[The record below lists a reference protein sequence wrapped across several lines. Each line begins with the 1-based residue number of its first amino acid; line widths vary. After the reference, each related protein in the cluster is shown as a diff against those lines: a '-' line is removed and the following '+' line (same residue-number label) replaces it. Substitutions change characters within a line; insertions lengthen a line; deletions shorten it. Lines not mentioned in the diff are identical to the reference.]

1 MNADAL
7 LEGEYIKAVEL
18 DGTKLPTNPT
28 YTITSIEIESLP
40 NLKKP
45 GKEINKGVVS
55 FREIERGWV
64 MNRTNVECLKA
75 LFGPETQG
83 WVGKRVTL
91 GVEPTKTGPGI
102 RIVGSPDIERE
113 VIAEWTPPRQRKVT
127 KRLVPTGRAG
137 TKQPTQQPATQQQS
151 PANVLDGFLTA
162 CRDRLG
168 LDAADVR
175 AWAAAVGLDLGAMDR
190 AQLGEVFTTL
200 QPGGTRRAS
209 YDEFNS
215 APPQDD
221 APPPGDES

>member
-18 DGTKLPTNPT
+18 DGVKLPTNPT
-28 YTITSIEIESLP
+28 YTIKSIEIELLP

-75 LFGPETQG
+75 LFGGETQG

-102 RIVGSPDIERE
+102 RVVGSPDIERE
-113 VIAEWTPPRQRKVT
+113 VVAEWTPPRQRKVT
-127 KRLVPTGRAG
+127 KKMVPTGR
-137 TKQPTQQPATQQQS
+137 PATGGGNRQAPRS
-151 PANVLDGFLTA
+151 EHDNF
-162 CRDRLG
+162 
-168 LDAADVR
+168 LDALATEAGYNR
-175 AWAAAVGLDLGAMDR
+175 EHIAAFLAAQGLVVTDR
-190 AQLGEVFTTL
+190 ATGEALWPRL
-200 QPGGTRRAS
+200 QEGGDLAAMFAAGPAEGGGS
-209 YDEFNS
+209 
-215 APPQDD
+215 
-221 APPPGDES
+221 

>member
-18 DGTKLPTNPT
+18 DGVKLPTNPT
-28 YTITSIEIESLP
+28 YTIKSIEIESLP

-75 LFGPETQG
+75 LFGGETQG

-102 RIVGSPDIERE
+102 RVVGSPDIERE
-113 VIAEWTPPRQRKVT
+113 VVAEWTPPRQRKVS
-127 KRLVPTGRAG
+127 KKMVPTGR
-137 TKQPTQQPATQQQS
+137 PATGGGNRQAPRS
-151 PANVLDGFLTA
+151 EHDNF
-162 CRDRLG
+162 
-168 LDAADVR
+168 LDALATEAGYNR
-175 AWAAAVGLDLGAMDR
+175 EHIAAFLAAQGLVVTDR
-190 AQLGEVFTTL
+190 ATGEALWPRL
-200 QPGGTRRAS
+200 QEGGDLAEMFNAGPAEGGTS
-209 YDEFNS
+209 
-215 APPQDD
+215 
-221 APPPGDES
+221 

>member
-28 YTITSIEIESLP
+28 YTIKAIDIESLP

-75 LFGPETQG
+75 LFGGETQG
-83 WVGKRVTL
+83 WIGKRVTL

-102 RIVGSPDIERE
+102 RVVGSPDIERE
-113 VIAEWTPPRQRKVT
+113 VVAEWTPPRQRKVT
-127 KRLVPTGRAG
+127 KKMIPTGR
-137 TKQPTQQPATQQQS
+137 PATGGVNRQAPRS
-151 PANVLDGFLTA
+151 EHDNF
-162 CRDRLG
+162 
-168 LDAADVR
+168 LDALATEAGYNRKHIAAFLATQGLVVTDRQTGEALWPRLQEGGDLAEMFNAGPAD
-175 AWAAAVGLDLGAMDR
+175 GGA
-190 AQLGEVFTTL
+190 
-200 QPGGTRRAS
+200 S
-209 YDEFNS
+209 
-215 APPQDD
+215 
-221 APPPGDES
+221 

>member
-18 DGTKLPTNPT
+18 DGVKLPTNPT
-28 YTITSIEIESLP
+28 YTIKSIEIESLP

-75 LFGPETQG
+75 LFGGETQG

-102 RIVGSPDIERE
+102 RVVGSPDIERE
-113 VIAEWTPPRQRKVT
+113 VVAEWTPPRQRKVT
-127 KRLVPTGRAG
+127 KKMVPTGR
-137 TKQPTQQPATQQQS
+137 PATGGGNRQAPRS
-151 PANVLDGFLTA
+151 EHDNFLDALATEAGYNREHIAAFLTA
-162 CRDRLG
+162 QG
-168 LDAADVR
+168 LV
-175 AWAAAVGLDLGAMDR
+175 VTDR
-190 AQLGEVFTTL
+190 ATGEALWPRL
-200 QPGGTRRAS
+200 QEGGDLA
-209 YDEFNS
+209 EMFNAGPADGS
-215 APPQDD
+215 P
-221 APPPGDES
+221 S